1 MMRLYFFTQVWKGR
15 VVVTQ
20 GKRQSLEW
28 GCAASIAGSERV
40 EHVSLDNLHDK
51 LTRWRCS
58 ELFGGGLP
66 VRSSLP

>member
-1 MMRLYFFTQVWKGR
+1 M
-15 VVVTQ
+15 VTVS
-20 GKRQSLEW
+20 KRQSLEW
-28 GCAASIAGSERV
+28 GCTASIAGSERL
-40 EHVSLDNLHDK
+40 EHVLLDNLHDK